1 MFPMHPCEWTIK
13 NRFGLYVE
21 PGRFYIDP
29 DRAVSCAVV
38 THGHSDHARKG
49 HDTVIATPETLAV
62 MECRYGRN
70 FCGKAIPLPLH
81 EPMEIG
87 STCITFYPAGHILG
101 SVQVQVEYRGG
112 RLGVSGD
119 YKDGGDD
126 PTCADFEAVPCDV
139 FLTEATFALPFFR
152 FPDKRGEVERLLRS
166 MRENALRPHIVG
178 VYSLGKAQRVIVE
191 LRKAGFTRPIYAHRT
206 IIDLNQVYTRFGLD
220 LGEIRELS
228 QYRESS
234 GEWADLLLAP
244 PGSVGMP
251 LESLKTAPIVSG
263 ASGWYHVRNHAL
275 KRGVELPLVISDH
288 CDWLGL
294 QRSIRLTGAK
304 EVWITH
310 GRADALSRWAQQ
322 QGIRAM
328 ALDQVWENTGELS

>member
-1 MFPMHPCEWTIK
+1 MHPHRWTIK

-38 THGHSDHARKG
+38 THGHADHARRG

-70 FCGKAIPLPLH
+70 FCRKAIPLSIH
-81 EPMEIG
+81 ESMEIG

-101 SVQVQVEYRGG
+101 SAQVQVEYKGS

-139 FLTEATFALPFFR
+139 FLTEATFALPLFR
-152 FPDKRGEVERLLRS
+152 FPDKRGEIEKLLRS
-166 MRENALRPHIVG
+166 MKENHHRPHAVG
-178 VYSLGKAQRVIVE
+178 VYSLGKAQRLIVE
-191 LRKAGFTRPIYAHRT
+191 LRNIGFTRPIYAHRS
-206 IIDLNQVYTRFGLD
+206 IMDLNQVYVRFGLD
-220 LGEIRELS
+220 LGEVRDIS
-228 QYRESS
+228 QYHESS
-234 GEWADLLLAP
+234 GEYADLILAP
-244 PGSVGMP
+244 PGSIRTL
-251 LESLKTAPIVSG
+251 LEPFKSASVVSG

-288 CDWLGL
+288 CDWHGL
-294 QRSIRLTGAK
+294 QRSILSTRAK
-304 EVWITH
+304 EVWVTH

-322 QGIRAM
+322 LGIRAM
-328 ALDQVWENTGELS
+328 SLDRVWDNTGAMP